1 MFYVLNCFKLYIIH
15 VNILDC

>member
-1 MFYVLNCFKLYIIH
+1 MFYVLNCFELYIIH